1 MKLQKI
7 LARFQKLHP
16 KEIDLSLGRIQK
28 LCKKLGNPE
37 ENLDCI
43 SVIGTN
49 GKYSTIQAIKAI
61 LNEAKINCN
70 IYTSPHVQKINER
83 FIYNNK
89 EIEDD
94 NLANLLT
101 EVEEINN
108 NEQIT
113 FFEILTAAFFY
124 GAKKYSNNIN
134 LIETGLFHRFDATNI
149 LKKNLASVITTIG
162 LDHLDWLPKNEQT
175 VDKIIFEKTSSL
187 LKSNIIISKQ
197 TSKDILDKIKSS
209 IKENKSK
216 KIIFNDNYNYY
227 TNENNFFDYKDEFG
241 NLKLPL
247 PNLNGQFQLINISA
261 AIATV
266 RSLKN
271 LNITDEQIK
280 KGITKIK
287 SIARLQEI
295 KNGKLKNLIKN
306 NKLFVDGSHN
316 PLGAKVLAE
325 YLNTLSCK
333 KHMILG
339 MMLNKDHNKY
349 LSYFKGKINSLTTID
364 IPNQENAIERNE
376 LKNKLKL
383 EDLKIN
389 SKPSIQEAISSIPL
403 KDNDIILIT
412 GSLYLAGEVLNLN

>member
-7 LARFQKLHP
+7 IERLQKLHP
-16 KEIDLSLGRIQK
+16 KKIDLNLDRIQK
-28 LCKKLGNPE
+28 LCKKLGSPQK
-37 ENLDCI
+37 NLNCI
-43 SVIGTN
+43 SIIGTN

-162 LDHLDWLPKNEQT
+162 LDHLDWLPENEQT

-197 TSKDILDKIKSS
+197 TSKYILDKVKSS

-216 KIIFNDNYNYY
+216 KIIFNDHYNYY
-227 TNENNFFDYKDEFG
+227 TNENNFFDYEDEFG

-339 MMLNKDHNKY
+339 MMLNKDHNQY
-349 LSYFKGKINSLTTID
+349 LSYFKDKINSLTTID

-383 EDLKIN
+383 KGLEIN
-389 SKPSIQEAISSIPL
+389 SKPSIREAISSIPL

>member
-1 MKLQKI
+1 MKLRKI
-7 LARFQKLHP
+7 IERLQKLHP
-16 KEIDLSLGRIQK
+16 KKIDLNLDRVQN
-28 LCKKLGNPE
+28 LCKKLGNPQ

-43 SVIGTN
+43 SIIGTN
-49 GKYSTIQAIKAI
+49 GKYSTIQTIKAI

-162 LDHLDWLPKNEQT
+162 LDHLDWLPENEQT

-197 TSKDILDKIKSS
+197 MSKDILDKVKSS
-209 IKENKSK
+209 IKKNKSK
-216 KIIFNDNYNYY
+216 KIIFNDHYNYY

-339 MMLNKDHNKY
+339 MMLNKDHNQY

-364 IPNQENAIERNE
+364 IPNQDNAIERNK

-383 EDLKIN
+383 KGLEIN
-389 SKPSIQEAISSIPL
+389 SKPSIREAISSFPL

>member
-7 LARFQKLHP
+7 IERLQKLHP
-16 KEIDLSLGRIQK
+16 KKIDLSLDRVQN
-28 LCKKLGNPE
+28 LCKKLGNPQ

-43 SVIGTN
+43 SIIGTN

-61 LNEAKINCN
+61 FTEAKINCN
-70 IYTSPHVQKINER
+70 IYTSPHIQKINER
-83 FIYNNK
+83 FVYNNN

-94 NLANLLT
+94 DLANLLS

-113 FFEILTAAFFY
+113 FFEILTATFFY
-124 GAKKYSNNIN
+124 GAKKFANNIT
-134 LIETGLFHRFDATNI
+134 LVETGLFHRFDATNI

-175 VDKIIFEKTSSL
+175 IDKIIFEKTSSL
-187 LKSNIIISKQ
+187 LNSNIIISKQ
-197 TSKDILDKIKSS
+197 ASKDILDKIKSS

-216 KIIFNDNYNYY
+216 KIIFNDHYNYSI
-227 TNENNFFDYKDEFG
+227 NENNFFYEDEFG

-247 PNLNGQFQLINISA
+247 PNLIGRFQLTNISA
-261 AIATV
+261 AIAAV
-266 RSLKN
+266 RNLRN
-271 LNITDEQIK
+271 LNITDKQIK

-316 PLGAKVLAE
+316 SLGAKVLAD
-325 YLNTLSCK
+325 YLDTLNCK

-339 MMLNKDHNKY
+339 MMLNKDHNEY
-349 LSYFKGKINSLTTID
+349 ISFFKDKINSLTIID
-364 IPNQENAIERNE
+364 VPNQENAIGRNE

-383 EDLKIN
+383 EGLKIN
-389 SKPSIQEAISSIPL
+389 SEPTIQEAISSIPL
-403 KDNDIILIT
+403 KDNEIIFIT
-412 GSLYLAGEVLNLN
+412 GSLYLAGEVLNVN

>member
-7 LARFQKLHP
+7 IERLQKLHP
-16 KEIDLSLGRIQK
+16 KKIDLNLNRVQN
-28 LCKKLGNPE
+28 LCKKLGNPQ

-43 SVIGTN
+43 SIIGTN

-61 LNEAKINCN
+61 FTEAKINCN
-70 IYTSPHVQKINER
+70 IYTSPHIQKINER
-83 FIYNNK
+83 FVYNNN

-94 NLANLLT
+94 DLANLLIK
-101 EVEEINN
+101 VEAINN

-124 GAKKYSNNIN
+124 GAKKFENNIT
-134 LIETGLFHRFDATNI
+134 LVETGLFHRFDATNI

-162 LDHLDWLPKNEQT
+162 LDHLDWLPKNERT
-175 VDKIIFEKTSSL
+175 IDKIIFEKTSSL
-187 LKSNIIISKQ
+187 LNSNIIISKQ

-216 KIIFNDNYNYY
+216 KIIFNDHYNYSI
-227 TNENNFFDYKDEFG
+227 NENNFFYEDKFG

-247 PNLNGQFQLINISA
+247 PNLIGQFQLTNISA

-266 RSLKN
+266 RNLKN
-271 LNITDEQIK
+271 LNITDKQIK

-316 PLGAKVLAE
+316 PLGAKVLAD
-325 YLNTLSCK
+325 YLDTLNCK

-339 MMLNKDHNKY
+339 MMLNKDHNEY
-349 LSYFKGKINSLTTID
+349 ISFFKGKINSLTIID
-364 IPNQENAIERNE
+364 IPNQENSIGRNE

-383 EDLKIN
+383 EGLTIN
-389 SKPSIQEAISSIPL
+389 SEPTIQEAISSIPL
-403 KDNDIILIT
+403 KVNEIIFIT
-412 GSLYLAGEVLNLN
+412 GSLYLAGEVLNVN

>member
-7 LARFQKLHP
+7 IERLQKLHP
-16 KEIDLSLGRIQK
+16 KKIDLSLDRVQN
-28 LCKKLGNPE
+28 LCKKLGNPQ

-43 SVIGTN
+43 SIIGTN

-61 LNEAKINCN
+61 FAEAKINCN
-70 IYTSPHVQKINER
+70 IYTSPHIQKINER
-83 FIYNNK
+83 FVYNNN
-89 EIEDD
+89 EIKDD
-94 NLANLLT
+94 DLANLLN
-101 EVEEINN
+101 EVEEVNN

-124 GAKKYSNNIN
+124 GAKKFSNNIT
-134 LIETGLFHRFDATNI
+134 LVETGLFHKFDATNI
-149 LKKNLASVITTIG
+149 LKKNLASIITTIG

-175 VDKIIFEKTSSL
+175 IDKIIFEKTSSL
-187 LKSNIIISKQ
+187 LNSNIIISKQ
-197 TSKDILDKIKSS
+197 TSKDILDKIKTS

-216 KIIFNDNYNYY
+216 KIIFNDHYNYSI
-227 TNENNFFDYKDEFG
+227 NENNFFYEDGFG

-247 PNLNGQFQLINISA
+247 PNLIGRFQLTNISA

-266 RSLKN
+266 RNLRN
-271 LNITDEQIK
+271 LNITDKQIK

-316 PLGAKVLAE
+316 PLGAKVLAD
-325 YLNTLSCK
+325 YLDTLNCK

-339 MMLNKDHNKY
+339 MMLNKDHNEY
-349 LSYFKGKINSLTTID
+349 ISYFKDKINSLTTID
-364 IPNQENAIERNE
+364 IPNQENAIGRNE

-383 EDLKIN
+383 EGLKIN

-403 KDNDIILIT
+403 KDNEIILIT

>member
-7 LARFQKLHP
+7 IERLQKLHP
-16 KEIDLSLGRIQK
+16 KKIDLSLDRVK
-28 LCKKLGNPE
+28 NLCKKLGNPQ

-43 SVIGTN
+43 SIIGTN
-49 GKYSTIQAIKAI
+49 GKYSTIQAMKAM
-61 LNEAKINCN
+61 LTEAKINCN
-70 IYTSPHVQKINER
+70 IYTSPHIQKINER
-83 FIYNNK
+83 FVYNNN

-94 NLANLLT
+94 DLANLLS

-113 FFEILTAAFFY
+113 FFEILTATFFY
-124 GAKKYSNNIN
+124 GSKKFANNIT
-134 LIETGLFHRFDATNI
+134 LVETGLFHRFDATNI
-149 LKKNLASVITTIG
+149 LNKNLASVITTIG

-175 VDKIIFEKTSSL
+175 IDKIIFEKTSSL
-187 LKSNIIISKQ
+187 LNSNIIISKQ

-216 KIIFNDNYNYY
+216 KIIFNDHYNYSI
-227 TNENNFFDYKDEFG
+227 NENNFFYEDEFG

-247 PNLNGQFQLINISA
+247 PNLIGQFQLTNISA

-266 RSLKN
+266 RNLKN
-271 LNITDEQIK
+271 LNITDKQIK

-316 PLGAKVLAE
+316 PLGAKVLAD
-325 YLNTLSCK
+325 YLDTLNCK

-339 MMLNKDHNKY
+339 MMLNKDHNEY
-349 LSYFKGKINSLTTID
+349 ISFFKGKINSLTIID
-364 IPNQENAIERNE
+364 IPNQENAIGRNE

-383 EDLKIN
+383 EGLKIN
-389 SKPSIQEAISSIPL
+389 SEPTIQEAISSIPL
-403 KDNDIILIT
+403 KDDEIIFIT

>member
-1 MKLQKI
+1 MKLRKI
-7 LARFQKLHP
+7 IERLQKLHP
-16 KEIDLSLGRIQK
+16 KKIDLNLDRIQN
-28 LCKKLGNPE
+28 LCKKLGSPQK
-37 ENLDCI
+37 NLNCI
-43 SVIGTN
+43 SIIGTN

-162 LDHLDWLPKNEQT
+162 LDHLDWLPENEQT

-197 TSKDILDKIKSS
+197 TSKYILDKVKSS

-216 KIIFNDNYNYY
+216 KIIFNDHYNYY
-227 TNENNFFDYKDEFG
+227 TNENNFFDYEDEFG

-339 MMLNKDHNKY
+339 MMLNKDHNQY
-349 LSYFKGKINSLTTID
+349 LSYFKDKINSLTTID

-383 EDLKIN
+383 KGLEIN
-389 SKPSIQEAISSIPL
+389 SKPSIREAISSIPL

>member
-7 LARFQKLHP
+7 IERLQKLHP
-16 KEIDLSLGRIQK
+16 KKIDLNLDRVQN
-28 LCKKLGNPE
+28 LCKKLGDPQ
-37 ENLDCI
+37 ENLECI
-43 SVIGTN
+43 SIIGTN
-49 GKYSTIQAIKAI
+49 GKYSTIQTIKAI
-61 LNEAKINCN
+61 LNESKINCN

-83 FIYNNK
+83 FVYNNN
-89 EIEDD
+89 EIKDD
-94 NLANLLT
+94 DLANLLT

-113 FFEILTAAFFY
+113 FFEILTATFFY
-124 GAKKYSNNIN
+124 GAKKFANNVT
-134 LIETGLFHRFDATNI
+134 LVETGLFHRFDATNI
-149 LKKNLASVITTIG
+149 LKKNLATVITTIG

-175 VDKIIFEKTSSL
+175 IDKIIFEKTSSL
-187 LKSNIIISKQ
+187 LNSNVIISKQ

-216 KIIFNDNYNYY
+216 KIIFKDHYNYLIS
-227 TNENNFFDYKDEFG
+227 ENNFFYYEDEFG

-247 PNLNGQFQLINISA
+247 PNLIGQFQLTNIST

-266 RSLKN
+266 RNLKN
-271 LNITDEQIK
+271 LNITDRQIK

-295 KNGKLKNLIKN
+295 KNGKLKDLIKN

-316 PLGAKVLAE
+316 PLGAKVLSE
-325 YLNTLSCK
+325 YLDTLNCK

-339 MMLNKDHNKY
+339 MMLNKDHNQY

-364 IPNQENAIERNE
+364 IPNQENAIGRNE

-383 EDLKIN
+383 KGIEIN

-403 KDNDIILIT
+403 KDNEIILIT
-412 GSLYLAGEVLNLN
+412 GSLYLAGEILNLN

>member
-7 LARFQKLHP
+7 IERLQKLHP
-16 KEIDLSLGRIQK
+16 KEIDLSLDRVK
-28 LCKKLGNPE
+28 NLCKKLGNPQE
-37 ENLDCI
+37 KLDCI
-43 SVIGTN
+43 SIIGTN

-61 LNEAKINCN
+61 FTEAKINCN
-70 IYTSPHVQKINER
+70 IYTSPHIQKINER
-83 FIYNNK
+83 FVYNNN
-89 EIEDD
+89 EIKDD
-94 NLANLLT
+94 DLTNLLS

-113 FFEILTAAFFY
+113 FFEILTATFFY
-124 GAKKYSNNIN
+124 GAKKFANNIT
-134 LIETGLFHRFDATNI
+134 LVETGLFHRFDATNI

-175 VDKIIFEKTSSL
+175 IDKIIFEKTSSL
-187 LKSNIIISKQ
+187 LNSNIIISKQ
-197 TSKDILDKIKSS
+197 ASKDILDKIKSS

-216 KIIFNDNYNYY
+216 KIIFNDHYNYSI
-227 TNENNFFDYKDEFG
+227 NENNFFYEDEFG

-247 PNLNGQFQLINISA
+247 PNLIGQFQLANISA

-266 RSLKN
+266 RNLKN
-271 LNITDEQIK
+271 LNITDKQIK

-316 PLGAKVLAE
+316 PLGAKVLAD
-325 YLNTLSCK
+325 YLDTLNCK

-339 MMLNKDHNKY
+339 MMLNKDHNEY
-349 LSYFKGKINSLTTID
+349 ISYFKGKINSLTTID
-364 IPNQENAIERNE
+364 IPNQENAIGRNE

-383 EDLKIN
+383 EGLKIN
-389 SKPSIQEAISSIPL
+389 SKPSIQEAISSISL
-403 KDNDIILIT
+403 KNNEIILIT

>member
-7 LARFQKLHP
+7 IERLQKLHP
-16 KEIDLSLGRIQK
+16 KKIDLNLDRIQN
-28 LCKKLGNPE
+28 LCKKLGSPQK
-37 ENLDCI
+37 NLNCI
-43 SVIGTN
+43 SIIGTN

-162 LDHLDWLPKNEQT
+162 LDHLDWLPENEQT

-197 TSKDILDKIKSS
+197 TSRYILDKVKSS

-216 KIIFNDNYNYY
+216 KIIFNDHYNYY
-227 TNENNFFDYKDEFG
+227 TNENNFFDYEDEFG

-339 MMLNKDHNKY
+339 MMLNKDHNQY

-383 EDLKIN
+383 KGLEIN
-389 SKPSIQEAISSIPL
+389 SKPSIREAISSIPL

>member
-7 LARFQKLHP
+7 IERLQKLHP
-16 KEIDLSLGRIQK
+16 KKIDLNLDRVQN
-28 LCKKLGNPE
+28 LCKKLGNPQ

-43 SVIGTN
+43 SIIGTN
-49 GKYSTIQAIKAI
+49 GKYSTIQTIKAI
-61 LNEAKINCN
+61 FTEAKINCN
-70 IYTSPHVQKINER
+70 IYTSPHIQKINER
-83 FIYNNK
+83 FVYNNN

-94 NLANLLT
+94 DLANLLS

-113 FFEILTAAFFY
+113 FFEILTATFFY
-124 GAKKYSNNIN
+124 GAKKFSNNIT
-134 LIETGLFHRFDATNI
+134 LVETGLFHRFDATNI

-162 LDHLDWLPKNEQT
+162 LDHLDWLPKNEQII
-175 VDKIIFEKTSSL
+175 DKIIFEKTSSL
-187 LKSNIIISKQ
+187 LNSNIIIAKQ

-216 KIIFNDNYNYY
+216 KIIFNDHYNYSI
-227 TNENNFFDYKDEFG
+227 NKNNFFYEDKFG

-247 PNLNGQFQLINISA
+247 PNLIGRFQLTNISA

-266 RSLKN
+266 RNLRN
-271 LNITDEQIK
+271 LNITDKQIK

-306 NKLFVDGSHN
+306 NKLFIDGSHN
-316 PLGAKVLAE
+316 PLGARVLAD
-325 YLNTLSCK
+325 YLDTLNCK

-339 MMLNKDHNKY
+339 MMLNKNHNEY
-349 LSYFKGKINSLTTID
+349 ISYFKDKINSLTTID
-364 IPNQENAIERNE
+364 IPNQENAIGRNE

-383 EDLKIN
+383 EGLKID
-389 SKPSIQEAISSIPL
+389 SKSSIQEAIRSIPL
-403 KDNDIILIT
+403 KDNEIILIT

>member
-7 LARFQKLHP
+7 IERLQKLHP
-16 KEIDLSLGRIQK
+16 KKIDLNLDRVQN
-28 LCKKLGNPE
+28 LCKKLGNPQ

-43 SVIGTN
+43 SIIGTN

-61 LNEAKINCN
+61 FTEAKINCN
-70 IYTSPHVQKINER
+70 IYTSPHIQKINER
-83 FIYNNK
+83 FVYNNN

-94 NLANLLT
+94 DLANLLS

-124 GAKKYSNNIN
+124 GAKKFTNNIT
-134 LIETGLFHRFDATNI
+134 LVETGLFHRFDATNI

-162 LDHLDWLPKNEQT
+162 LDHLDWLPKNERT
-175 VDKIIFEKTSSL
+175 IDKIIFEKTSSL
-187 LKSNIIISKQ
+187 LNSNIIISKQ
-197 TSKDILDKIKSS
+197 ASKDILDKIKSS

-216 KIIFNDNYNYY
+216 KIIFNDHYNYSI
-227 TNENNFFDYKDEFG
+227 NENNFFYEDEFG

-247 PNLNGQFQLINISA
+247 PNLIGQFQLTNISA

-271 LNITDEQIK
+271 LNITDKQIK

-316 PLGAKVLAE
+316 PLGAKVLAD
-325 YLNTLSCK
+325 YLDTLNCK

-339 MMLNKDHNKY
+339 MMLNKDHNEY
-349 LSYFKGKINSLTTID
+349 ISFFKGKINSLTIID
-364 IPNQENAIERNE
+364 IPNQENAIGRNE

-383 EDLKIN
+383 EGLKIN
-389 SKPSIQEAISSIPL
+389 SEPTIQEAISSIPL
-403 KDNDIILIT
+403 KVNEIIFIT
-412 GSLYLAGEVLNLN
+412 GSLYLAGEVLNVN

>member
-7 LARFQKLHP
+7 IERLQKLHP
-16 KEIDLSLGRIQK
+16 KKIDLNLDRVQN
-28 LCKKLGNPE
+28 LCKKLGNPQ
-37 ENLDCI
+37 ENLKCI
-43 SVIGTN
+43 SIIGTN
-49 GKYSTIQAIKAI
+49 GKYSTIQTIKAI
-61 LNEAKINCN
+61 LKEAKIDCN
-70 IYTSPHVQKINER
+70 IYTSPHIQKINER
-83 FIYNNK
+83 FVYNNN

-94 NLANLLT
+94 DLANLLSQ
-101 EVEEINN
+101 VEEINN

-124 GAKKYSNNIN
+124 GAKKFSNNIT
-134 LIETGLFHRFDATNI
+134 LVETGLFHRYDATNI

-175 VDKIIFEKTSSL
+175 IDKIIFEKTSSL
-187 LKSNIIISKQ
+187 LNSNIIISKQ

-216 KIIFNDNYNYY
+216 KIIFNDHYNYLI
-227 TNENNFFDYKDEFG
+227 NENNFFYEDEFG

-247 PNLNGQFQLINISA
+247 PNLIGQFQLTNISA
-261 AIATV
+261 AIATIRNV
-266 RSLKN
+266 KN

-295 KNGKLKNLIKN
+295 KNGKLKNLMKN

-325 YLNTLSCK
+325 YIDTLNCK

-339 MMLNKDHNKY
+339 MMLNKDHNQY

-364 IPNQENAIERNE
+364 IPNQENAIGRNE
-376 LKNKLKL
+376 LKNKIKLKG
-383 EDLKIN
+383 LKIY

-403 KDNDIILIT
+403 KDNEIIFIT

>member
-7 LARFQKLHP
+7 IERLQKLHP
-16 KEIDLSLGRIQK
+16 KKIDLNLDRVQN
-28 LCKKLGNPE
+28 LCKKLGNPQ

-43 SVIGTN
+43 SIIGTN
-49 GKYSTIQAIKAI
+49 GKYSTIQAIKAM
-61 LNEAKINCN
+61 LTEAKINCN
-70 IYTSPHVQKINER
+70 IYTSPHIQKINER
-83 FIYNNK
+83 FVYNNN

-94 NLANLLT
+94 DLAKLLN

-113 FFEILTAAFFY
+113 FFEILTATFFY
-124 GAKKYSNNIN
+124 GAKKFTNNIT
-134 LIETGLFHRFDATNI
+134 LVETGLFHRFDATNI

-175 VDKIIFEKTSSL
+175 IDKIIFEKTSSL
-187 LKSNIIISKQ
+187 LNSNIIISKQ

-216 KIIFNDNYNYY
+216 KIIFNDHYNYSI
-227 TNENNFFDYKDEFG
+227 NGNNFFYEDEFG

-247 PNLNGQFQLINISA
+247 PNLIGQFQLTNISA

-266 RSLKN
+266 RNLKN
-271 LNITDEQIK
+271 LNITDKQIK

-316 PLGAKVLAE
+316 PLGAKVLAD
-325 YLNTLSCK
+325 YLDTLNCK

-339 MMLNKDHNKY
+339 MMLNKDHNEY
-349 LSYFKGKINSLTTID
+349 ISFFKDKINSLTIID
-364 IPNQENAIERNE
+364 VPNQENAIGRNE

-383 EDLKIN
+383 EGLKIN
-389 SKPSIQEAISSIPL
+389 SEPTIQEAISSIPL
-403 KDNDIILIT
+403 KDNEIILIT
-412 GSLYLAGEVLNLN
+412 GSLYLAGEVLNVN